1 MRRFTGPDPT
11 ISGMDE
17 LLLAS
22 SVGGA
27 AVRRC
32 SLEGALAVAYRKA
45 KGSDT
50 WHYCTNCSK
59 WPTSNYDQ
67 SAGKPTTGELCNEC
81 KGKEKNGQC
90 QR

>member
-1 MRRFTGPDPT
+1 M
-11 ISGMDE
+11 
-17 LLLAS
+17 
-22 SVGGA
+22 
-27 AVRRC
+27 
-32 SLEGALAVAYRKA
+32 AYRKV